1 MSKYRQISSSYW
13 LSHWQ
18 QVVND
23 GTDKIDALSKKL
35 AYYLIKEIEPVAG
48 KAILDVGAGTGRVD
62 VLLAQAGAKLT
73 LLDIA
78 DTSIAFCRNT
88 FHRFSLEGTF
98 IVLDMFE
105 IPNAEMLKEQFDVVF
120 SSGVI
125 EHYSEQEQETILANM
140 AYCCKPGG
148 LVINFAPS
156 YRGTI
161 YRHTKEMLEKA
172 GQWKFGVEFPV
183 KTLQHCVS
191 PILSIKREYNI
202 MFLEQFALAPLR
214 GLRRVLY
221 YFLRVLL
228 AKQLDR
234 LYAQLFGGY
243 LLVSVFEKKTYLDF
257 AQNSGRMRHQTAHK
271 LTKRE

>member
-13 LSHWQ
+13 LSHWRQ
-18 QVVND
+18 ASGD

-35 AYYLIKEIEPVAG
+35 AYYLQGEIDPVAG
-48 KAILDVGAGTGRVD
+48 KTILDVGAGTGRVD

-78 DTSIAFCRNT
+78 DTSIAFCEST
-88 FHRFSLEGTF
+88 FHHFSLEGTF

-105 IPNAEMLKEQFDVVF
+105 IPTEEALKEQFDVVF

-125 EHYSEQEQETILANM
+125 EHYSEQEQKTILVNM
-140 AYCCKPGG
+140 AYCCKPKG

-161 YRHTKEMLEKA
+161 YRHTKETLEKS

-191 PILSIKREYNI
+191 PTLSMKREYNI
-202 MFLEQFALAPLR
+202 MFLEQFSLAPLR
-214 GLRRVLY
+214 GPRRVLY
-221 YFLRVLL
+221 YLLRVLL

-234 LYAQLFGGY
+234 LYARFFGGY
-243 LLVSVFEKKTYLDF
+243 LLVSVFEKK
-257 AQNSGRMRHQTAHK
+257 
-271 LTKRE
+271 E